1 MKYRRRIYYTA
12 EQRSLMWDR
21 YKQGESLHTIARLF
35 DRYHSSV
42 SRIIAESGGIRP
54 PDRKRAKQ
62 ALTLS
67 EREEI
72 SRGIAIGLSVRG
84 IAEKLKR
91 SPSTICREINRNGG
105 YEHYRASQAEQ
116 AAWEKAKRPK
126 PCKLKQVA
134 RLKNIVAKKLKAN
147 WSPQQISG
155 WLKRQYPDNED
166 YHLSHETIYKTL
178 YVQARGALKKELIQ
192 CLRSGRA
199 MRRSRS
205 SSLKGKGLGK
215 IVDAIPISERP
226 PEVEDRAVPGHW
238 EGDLIMGSNQ
248 SFIATL
254 VERHSRYV
262 MLAKVKDN
270 KTATV
275 INALIKQA
283 KRLPS
288 ELYQSLTWDRGSELA
303 DHKRFSL
310 ATDIKVYFCDPQS
323 PWQRGSNENTN
334 RLLRQYL
341 PKGTDLSAHS
351 QAELNKVAR
360 QLNERPRKT
369 LNYETPADKFNACV
383 AAIS

>member
-134 RLKNIVAKKLKAN
+134 RLKTITCRAFPSSAIRLAIASRCKWSREDTGSSNII
-147 WSPQQISG
+147 P
-155 WLKRQYPDNED
+155 
-166 YHLSHETIYKTL
+166 
-178 YVQARGALKKELIQ
+178 EL
-192 CLRSGRA
+192 L
-199 MRRSRS
+199 
-205 SSLKGKGLGK
+205 
-215 IVDAIPISERP
+215 
-226 PEVEDRAVPGHW
+226 
-238 EGDLIMGSNQ
+238 
-248 SFIATL
+248 
-254 VERHSRYV
+254 
-262 MLAKVKDN
+262 
-270 KTATV
+270 
-275 INALIKQA
+275 
-283 KRLPS
+283 
-288 ELYQSLTWDRGSELA
+288 
-303 DHKRFSL
+303 
-310 ATDIKVYFCDPQS
+310 
-323 PWQRGSNENTN
+323 
-334 RLLRQYL
+334 
-341 PKGTDLSAHS
+341 
-351 QAELNKVAR
+351 
-360 QLNERPRKT
+360 
-369 LNYETPADKFNACV
+369 
-383 AAIS
+383 